1 MSWEFLQY
9 WYFNIPNYLLAA
21 LAYTMLGRFL
31 LGFFVPEDWDNY
43 IWQAFNRITTPVVRV
58 VRYIT
63 PLAVAHM
70 WLLILAAVWI
80 HLIRIAFTLVMVQFG
95 LAPFVDT
102 SVESPAPFQP

>member
-31 LGFFVPEDWDNY
+31 LGFFVLEDWNNY
-43 IWQAFNRITTPVVRV
+43 IWQAFLRLTNPIVRV
-58 VRYIT
+58 VRFIT
-63 PLAVAHM
+63 PMAVAHI

-80 HLIRIAFTLVMVQFG
+80 HLIRIAFTLVMASFG
-95 LAPFVDT
+95 LTPIVDT
-102 SVESPAPFQP
+102 TVAPPPPFQR